1 LDDDKDKRDFED
13 NEIDKI
19 DSKTTETGSDDKDA
33 MKGSSLIQEIE
44 TAPAKEEKVL
54 EVVQQTSENSN
65 QDDDWVD
72 ESDYK

>member
-1 LDDDKDKRDFED
+1 
-13 NEIDKI
+13 
-19 DSKTTETGSDDKDA
+19 